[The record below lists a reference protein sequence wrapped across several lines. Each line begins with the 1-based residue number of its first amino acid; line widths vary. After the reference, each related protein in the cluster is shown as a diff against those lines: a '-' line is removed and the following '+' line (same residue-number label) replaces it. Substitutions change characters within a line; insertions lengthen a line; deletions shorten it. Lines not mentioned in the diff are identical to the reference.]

1 MNDTTNKL
9 MLVFFENSQ
18 KIALSSP
25 SLKVHRQ
32 VEFLG
37 QIKVFLEGCYLYLLF
52 CISKAIIIETTRT
65 YSDYFLLICSVFL
78 NQRLHIFEIVV
89 DHFVTLWVQ
98 NFLGQVRMLE
108 NILRRNGVKTNRTKY
123 ISFSH
128 CKYKSIFCFFQVSA
142 DN

>member
-1 MNDTTNKL
+1 
-9 MLVFFENSQ
+9 
-18 KIALSSP
+18 LSSP
-25 SLKVHRQ
+25 GLKVHRQ

-89 DHFVTLWVQ
+89 DHFVTL
-98 NFLGQVRMLE
+98 
-108 NILRRNGVKTNRTKY
+108 
-123 ISFSH
+123 
-128 CKYKSIFCFFQVSA
+128 
-142 DN
+142 